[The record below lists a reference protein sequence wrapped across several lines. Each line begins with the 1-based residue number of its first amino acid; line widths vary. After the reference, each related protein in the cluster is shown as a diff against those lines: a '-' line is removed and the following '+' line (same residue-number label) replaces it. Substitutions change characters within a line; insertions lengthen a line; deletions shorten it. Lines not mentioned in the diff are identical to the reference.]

1 MHHDYAHNIV
11 ICLCVGIALGA
22 GKRGGKFLR
31 KWENQRGDC
40 RCVFDFC
47 RHCGATHTFGN
58 KIKTNRTSKSRET
71 MKNTH
76 ILILLCF
83 AVAMGAVFVSLMDN
97 STYADFSDAF
107 SHTGRKYTVAG
118 SLDKEQNIDYDPK
131 TNANLLSFHMLDK
144 QGVKRK
150 VILNQAKP
158 QDFERAESLVV
169 TGKAGEDGTFYATE
183 VLMKCPSKYNEN
195 KKIGG

>member
-1 MHHDYAHNIV
+1 
-11 ICLCVGIALGA
+11 
-22 GKRGGKFLR
+22 
-31 KWENQRGDC
+31 
-40 RCVFDFC
+40 
-47 RHCGATHTFGN
+47 
-58 KIKTNRTSKSRET
+58 

-131 TNANLLSFHMLDK
+131 TNANLLSFYMLDK

-195 KKIGG
+195 KKIGE